1 MLEIT
6 PTILTD
12 NFLELKEMLKKAE
25 SFCDYVQIDIMDGKF
40 VPSKSIE
47 ISDLKKI
54 KTSLN
59 LEVHLMVE
67 NPLRAL
73 DYLKRIENIKRVI
86 FHYEAKDRPIEVI
99 GEIKSF
105 GLKAGL
111 AISPETPVRKTKDLL
126 GSIDSVL
133 VLSVNPGFYGSKF
146 IPQTLRKIKLI
157 RKMRSDIK
165 IGLDGGIKL
174 NNLSKILNYPLD
186 YLCVGS
192 AILKEEDPE
201 SAFLEF
207 KKLIYSR
214 NSQEKKKWG

>member
-1 MLEIT
+1 MKIT
-6 PTILTD
+6 PTILTN

-25 SFCDYVQIDIMDGKF
+25 DFCSYVQIDIMDGKF
-40 VPSKSIE
+40 VPSKSIK
-47 ISDLKKI
+47 ISDLVKV

-67 NPLRAL
+67 NPLGVL
-73 DYLKRIENIKRVI
+73 DDFKRIKNVKRII
-86 FHYEAKDRPIEVI
+86 FHCEAKDRPIEVI

-105 GLKAGL
+105 GLEAGL
-111 AISPETPVRKTKDLL
+111 AISPETPVRKIKDLL
-126 GSIDSVL
+126 GSVDSVL

-157 RKMRSDIK
+157 RKIRSDIK

-192 AILKEEDPE
+192 AILKEENAKK
-201 SAFLEF
+201 AFLEF
-207 KKLIYSR
+207 KRLCQNKV
-214 NSQEKKKWG
+214 